1 MIETCIIVVPTFGQ
15 TGDMAYFNAEEQ
27 KRKLD
32 VALHQ
37 EHYRVKLMNNYEY
50 ASVLFTQYVLERRK
64 WRIWRI

>member
-1 MIETCIIVVPTFGQ
+1 MIETCIIVVPTFGLQ
-15 TGDMAYFNAEEQ
+15 EDMTNFNAVEQ

-50 ASVLFTQYVLERRK
+50 AGVLFTQYVLERRK
-64 WRIWRI
+64 RRI

>member
-1 MIETCIIVVPTFGQ
+1 MIKTCIIVVPTFGWQ
-15 TGDMAYFNAEEQ
+15 GDMANFNAEEQ

-50 ASVLFTQYVLERRK
+50 AGVLFTHYVLEKRR
-64 WRIWRI
+64 